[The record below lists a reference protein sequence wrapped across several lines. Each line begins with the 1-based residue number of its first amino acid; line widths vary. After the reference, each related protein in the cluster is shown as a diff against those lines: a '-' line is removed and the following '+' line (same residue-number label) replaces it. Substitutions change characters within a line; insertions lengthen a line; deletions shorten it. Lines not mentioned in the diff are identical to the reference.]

1 MPSSQVPPPQL
12 TSSSNNAILDDY
24 ELLNSSLDRIG
35 VPRGVVGLAAG
46 FGLLLLVF
54 ILSGP
59 QLFGELVGVIY
70 PLFSSLKALE
80 RLEQRSESTQWLFYW
95 IIFGVFSLLES
106 FEAITHFLPVFFTIK
121 IVFLIWA
128 QHPQTRGAE
137 FLYHRVSPVITWLLT
152 VIQQR
157 TFNF

>member
-152 VIQQR
+152 IIQQR

>member
-12 TSSSNNAILDDY
+12 TSSMNDY

-54 ILSGP
+54 ILTGP
-59 QLFGELVGVIY
+59 QLFGELVGVLY

-152 VIQQR
+152 IIQQR

>member
-12 TSSSNNAILDDY
+12 TSSMNDY

-54 ILSGP
+54 ILTGP
-59 QLFGELVGVIY
+59 QLFGELVGVLY
-70 PLFSSLKALE
+70 PLFCSLKALE

-152 VIQQR
+152 IIQQR

>member
-12 TSSSNNAILDDY
+12 TSSMNDY

-46 FGLLLLVF
+46 FGLLLFVF
-54 ILSGP
+54 ILTGP
-59 QLFGELVGVIY
+59 QLFGELVGVLY

-152 VIQQR
+152 IIQQR